1 MRYQGS
7 AAYQLD
13 AYQNVVEAPARR
25 SLSVHEGGGL
35 GTRERSAS
43 SYDLAAIIRAVVA
56 FAIATVLLGGVRIA
70 LTTQTVTLLKQVN
83 VAESTVAE
91 AMDTRTAL
99 KVERSALTNTDRI
112 QRIATENYGMTYAAE
127 VDSISI
133 SSSSQ
138 AAASADDAQSV
149 DVADAAVPEA

>member
-13 AYQNVVEAPARR
+13 ASQRAWEVPVSRP
-25 SLSVHEGGGL
+25 LSVHEGGGL
-35 GTRERSAS
+35 GTRGRSAS
-43 SYDLAAIIRAVVA
+43 SFDIAAAVRLVVA
-56 FAIATVLLGGVRIA
+56 FALAVVVLGSVRIV

-83 VAESTVAE
+83 VAENTVAE

-99 KVERSALTNTDRI
+99 KVERSALTSTDRI
-112 QRIATENYGMTYAAE
+112 QRIATENYGMIYAAE

-133 SSSSQ
+133 
-138 AAASADDAQSV
+138 ATKGEAASADAAQSA
-149 DVADAAVPEA
+149 DVADAPAPEA